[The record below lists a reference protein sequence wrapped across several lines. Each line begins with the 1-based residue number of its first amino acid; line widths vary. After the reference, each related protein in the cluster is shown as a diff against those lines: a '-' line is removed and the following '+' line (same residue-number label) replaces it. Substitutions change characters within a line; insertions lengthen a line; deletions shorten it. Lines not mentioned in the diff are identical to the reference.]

1 MVDALTVLDTT
12 PREREETASSI
23 LLVDLDETYI
33 SSNTVEAY
41 RVAVEYL
48 ASVIQTPN
56 LRGLTGFL
64 IAVPDRFLELLEERD
79 PRAMAII
86 GWYLAL
92 FVVASKSGVL
102 MLAAKREYSIV
113 IQQLPA
119 EWIPRMEPATRMI
132 ECRNID

>member
-1 MVDALTVLDTT
+1 
-12 PREREETASSI
+12 
-23 LLVDLDETYI
+23 
-33 SSNTVEAY
+33 
-41 RVAVEYL
+41 
-48 ASVIQTPN
+48 
-56 LRGLTGFL
+56 
-64 IAVPDRFLELLEERD
+64 VPDRFLELLEEQD
-79 PRAMAII
+79 PRAIAII
-86 GWYLAL
+86 GWYVAL